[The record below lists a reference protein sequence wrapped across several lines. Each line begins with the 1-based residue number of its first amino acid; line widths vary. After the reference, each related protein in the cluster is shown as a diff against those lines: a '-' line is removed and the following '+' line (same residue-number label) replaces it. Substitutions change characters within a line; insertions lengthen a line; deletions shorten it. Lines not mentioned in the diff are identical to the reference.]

1 MQRKRVMWLLIIGLF
16 FLSVLIGLVSAQTP
30 PGTIFDPVRDMFASW
45 LKGDLSVN
53 VAKYLLVIL
62 LTAIIYSILDL
73 TPFLRGE
80 GKSSLRWLVAF
91 IVGFLGTAYLNASDI
106 YAILASYN
114 ALGFVLSAAVPFII
128 LLFLSIQTHKDGGPM
143 GRIFS
148 RVIWVGFIVFLVYK
162 LISGYQ
168 VGLIKGGMVIGY
180 LIVLGFSLAWAIF
193 LEKEFVKLLFKEER
207 KTMEEKLVRKLKLQS
222 AKRNA
227 EAKSAAEEVSGS

>member
-91 IVGFLGTAYLNASDI
+91 IVGFLGTAYLNASDV

-114 ALGFVLSAAVPFII
+114 ALGFVLSAAVPFIV
-128 LLFLSIQTHKDGGPM
+128 LLFLSIQTHKDGGPL

-148 RVIWVGFIVFLVYK
+148 RVIWIGFVVFIVYK
-162 LISGYQ
+162 LISGFNA
-168 VGLIKGGMVIGY
+168 GLIDKGLMIGY
-180 LIVLGFSLAWAIF
+180 IVVLGASLIWAVW
-193 LEKEFVKLLFKEER
+193 LERVFVKMLFKEEL
-207 KTMEEKLVRKLKLQS
+207 KTVKDQLKRKLELQS

-227 EAKSAAEEVSGS
+227 EAASAEKEVGSG